1 MYFSTALS
9 PAACTYCMLFVTLII
24 IIIIII
30 RIILITEMTGST
42 ANPRPPVPTGRVA
55 CSQEGSDKRLDT
67 SLCMPKQNR
76 VLKGCL
82 AGCPSAYSNWASSHI
97 RMEWELYA
105 EYTNGSKSGIVVF
118 DRFQELVPADAVEG
132 ILKVH
137 FDHSFGR

>member
-1 MYFSTALS
+1 MRGWTQACVCLS
-9 PAACTYCMLFVTLII
+9 KIAW
-24 IIIIII
+24 
-30 RIILITEMTGST
+30 
-42 ANPRPPVPTGRVA
+42 
-55 CSQEGSDKRLDT
+55 
-67 SLCMPKQNR
+67 

-97 RMEWELYA
+97 RIEWELYA

-137 FDHSFGR
+137 FDHSFGG